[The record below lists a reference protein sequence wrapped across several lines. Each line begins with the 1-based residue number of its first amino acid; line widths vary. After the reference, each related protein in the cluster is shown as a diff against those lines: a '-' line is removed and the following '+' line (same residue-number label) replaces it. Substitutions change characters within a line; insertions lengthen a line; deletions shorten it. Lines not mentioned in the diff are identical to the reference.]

1 MSELC
6 LKTGTVDGCAGESGA
21 ESSEDEEK
29 NAKDDPDDP
38 DDHDGHDEAE
48 EDETDGAGSGAQNN
62 HSDSTDRR
70 TEDKSLESDVEE
82 DLASVGDISDED
94 NVDAAG
100 DCAEDDDADSADG
113 DTEKYEVDAARSSV
127 EEERVNAADKN
138 AGEGDA
144 NDDENHAADAEYA
157 EGHNAGEAQ
166 HKTLGKIPHV
176 MLRISAD
183 ADAQGEEDM
192 ECRRCCHRVEE
203 QVEHLR
209 CSQCASLFHLACLRE
224 GVHGTNIDAC
234 FSSKFK
240 CVSSEGG

>member
-1 MSELC
+1 M
-6 LKTGTVDGCAGESGA
+6 
-21 ESSEDEEK
+21 
-29 NAKDDPDDP
+29 
-38 DDHDGHDEAE
+38 
-48 EDETDGAGSGAQNN
+48 
-62 HSDSTDRR
+62 
-70 TEDKSLESDVEE
+70 
-82 DLASVGDISDED
+82 
-94 NVDAAG
+94 
-100 DCAEDDDADSADG
+100 
-113 DTEKYEVDAARSSV
+113 

-224 GVHGTNIDAC
+224 GVNGSNIDAC